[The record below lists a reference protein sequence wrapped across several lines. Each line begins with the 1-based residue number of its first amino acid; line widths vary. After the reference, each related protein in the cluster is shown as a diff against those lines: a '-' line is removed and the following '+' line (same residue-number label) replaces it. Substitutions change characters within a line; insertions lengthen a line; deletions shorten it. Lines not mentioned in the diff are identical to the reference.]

1 MQNENGENNNKL
13 KVTND
18 LIFQRIFGKV
28 GNERITKGFLEKI
41 LNIKIES
48 LTLNVNKRLIGEMH
62 DDKLGRIDVRADLE
76 DGTKVIIEMQVAGY
90 DYMPKRFLEYWSKV
104 YVEGFKRGELY
115 NELNKTIGILI
126 LVENLKETEEI
137 EEFLGWQ
144 AV

>member
-1 MQNENGENNNKL
+1 MQNENEENNNKL

-41 LNIKIES
+41 LNIKIEN
-48 LTLNVNKRLIGEMH
+48 LTLNVNKRLIGDRH

-90 DYMPKRFLEYWSKV
+90 DYMPKRFLETHESK
-104 YVEGFKRGELY
+104 
-115 NELNKTIGILI
+115 
-126 LVENLKETEEI
+126 
-137 EEFLGWQ
+137 
-144 AV
+144 